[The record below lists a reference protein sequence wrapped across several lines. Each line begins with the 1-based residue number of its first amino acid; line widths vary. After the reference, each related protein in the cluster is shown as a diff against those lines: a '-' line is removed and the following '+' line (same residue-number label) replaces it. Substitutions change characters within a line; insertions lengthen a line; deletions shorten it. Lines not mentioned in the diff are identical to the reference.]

1 MIRVYDSQS
10 FFEWKGKFRMEDKL
24 TECTRR
30 GFLRLGLGLAAG
42 GPLALAGGCADVTQ
56 NSISTTSQIR
66 DDAKVAIVACT
77 SYAVAQVQ
85 AALNQAFTLL
95 GGIGGLVNGK
105 TVTVK
110 VNLTCGGTYQDQFGL
125 PPGQSYITDGATATA
140 LASVLFS
147 NGAAMVRFVD
157 SAPFALP
164 MDQVLASA
172 GWDVPTLL
180 AVGNVELENT
190 RNLGSGTAYSI
201 LKVVGTG
208 YLFNYFELNHCYQD
222 TGVFISL
229 AKLKQHLTAGVTLS
243 MKNVY
248 GSTPNSLYGVGAPSE
263 SGVGYRGPLHGD
275 GAADWDGINPPG
287 ANTST
292 PPTDAGSR
300 IPRIVADINAA
311 RPVHIGIIDGIT
323 SMSGGEGPWAPN
335 AAPTSPGILI
345 AGLNQV
351 STDAVAI
358 ALMGYPNPLAARGTP
373 PFATC
378 DNHLLLASQNNV
390 GIADLLQIE
399 VLGMSIKSA
408 LYPYPE
414 VALRP
419 LRAGCC
425 MHRAD
430 AHLA

>member
-1 MIRVYDSQS
+1 
-10 FFEWKGKFRMEDKL
+10 MEDGL

-30 GFLRLGLGLAAG
+30 GFLRLGLGLAAS
-42 GPLALAGGCADVTQ
+42 GPLALATGCSSLNGNLTLG
-56 NSISTTSQIR
+56 SQVR
-66 DDAKVAIVACT
+66 DDAKVAIVPCT
-77 SYAVAQVQ
+77 SYAAPQVET
-85 AALNQAFTLL
+85 ALNQAFTLL

-110 VNLTCGGTYQDQFGL
+110 VNLTNDGTFESQFGL
-125 PPGQSYITDGATATA
+125 PPGQSYVTDGATAIA
-140 LASVLFS
+140 LASLLFS
-147 NGAAMVRFVD
+147 NGATMVRFVD

-164 MDQVLASA
+164 MDQVLTSA

-190 RNLGSGTAYSI
+190 RNLGSGSSYCI
-201 LKVVGTG
+201 LKVVGTS

-222 TGVFISL
+222 TDVFISL
-229 AKLKQHLTAGVTLS
+229 AKLKQHLTAGVSLS

-275 GAADWDGINPPG
+275 GKADWDGINPPG

-292 PPTDAGSR
+292 PATDAGSR

-311 RPVHIGIIDGIT
+311 RTVHIGIIDGIT
-323 SMSGGEGPWAPN
+323 SMSGGEGPWAPD
-335 AAPTSPGILI
+335 AAPTSPGVLI
-345 AGLNQV
+345 VGLNSV
-351 STDAVAI
+351 STDAVGI
-358 ALMGYPNPLAARGTP
+358 AVMGYPDPLGARGTP

-378 DNHLLLASQNNV
+378 DNQVLLASQNNV
-390 GIADLLQIE
+390 GIGTLSKIQ
-399 VLGMSIKSA
+399 VLGMTVAGA

-419 LRAGCC
+419 MYARSCMRHAG
-425 MHRAD
+425 AV
-430 AHLA
+430 LA